1 MGIAIDPA
9 ELDNFNLLKIF
20 TMDTPLQKQFRDII
34 ETRKELSN
42 DLYRLV
48 ERLKFLIQERRDKN
62 LELKS
67 LIMEIEN
74 LKIEK
79 QGPISGGAK
88 SKLEIKIEILKGK
101 TGRQKREL
109 RDVDKIIEEHRN
121 QQRWTW
127 DRIRTLWA
135 KQREIWR
142 EINPQTDQDENG
154 KSMISDIK
162 V

>member
-1 MGIAIDPA
+1 
-9 ELDNFNLLKIF
+9 
-20 TMDTPLQKQFRDII
+20 MDTPLQKQFRDII

-101 TGRQKREL
+101 TGPQKREL

-142 EINPQTDQDENG
+142 EINPQTDQDENE

>member
-1 MGIAIDPA
+1 
-9 ELDNFNLLKIF
+9 
-20 TMDTPLQKQFRDII
+20 MDTPLQKQFRDII

-101 TGRQKREL
+101 TGRQKGEL
-109 RDVDKIIEEHRN
+109 RDMDKIIEEHRN

-127 DRIRTLWA
+127 DRIRILWA

-142 EINPQTDQDENG
+142 EINPQTDQDENE

>member
-79 QGPISGGAK
+79 QGAISGGAK

-101 TGRQKREL
+101 TGPQKREL

>member
-1 MGIAIDPA
+1 
-9 ELDNFNLLKIF
+9 
-20 TMDTPLQKQFRDII
+20 MDTPLQKQFRDII

-79 QGPISGGAK
+79 QGSISGGAK
-88 SKLEIKIEILKGK
+88 SKLEIKIE
-101 TGRQKREL
+101 
-109 RDVDKIIEEHRN
+109 N
-121 QQRWTW
+121 
-127 DRIRTLWA
+127 
-135 KQREIWR
+135 
-142 EINPQTDQDENG
+142 
-154 KSMISDIK
+154 
-162 V
+162 

>member
-1 MGIAIDPA
+1 
-9 ELDNFNLLKIF
+9 
-20 TMDTPLQKQFRDII
+20 MDTPLQKQFRDII

-79 QGPISGGAK
+79 QGSISGGAK

-135 KQREIWR
+135 KQREIWH

-154 KSMISDIK
+154 KSMISDVK

>member
-9 ELDNFNLLKIF
+9 ELDNLNLLKIF

-101 TGRQKREL
+101 TGRQKGEL
-109 RDVDKIIEEHRN
+109 RDMDKIIEEHRN

-127 DRIRTLWA
+127 DRIRILWA

-142 EINPQTDQDENG
+142 EINPQTDQDENE